1 MNPRGVGA
9 GRKRYTGLMPKA
21 ISYAFFVAEAEYPK
35 LQAACPGD
43 FPFTYAEFCARV
55 DRGIKEG
62 AETVSIEKVYVSVDA
77 FLAWCKENNAQ
88 PNNLGRARYAATI
101 GYPWEDRT

>member
-1 MNPRGVGA
+1 
-9 GRKRYTGLMPKA
+9 MPKA

-55 DRGIKEG
+55 DRSIKEG